1 MESQREKGETKMIP
15 RLQDWTVIAPFI
27 IKENTEEKIIK
38 KHPQLWIHFE
48 HFVTEASL
56 DRAVPWAAPG
66 TLRRA
71 VRAGGRCRHL

>member
-38 KHPQLWIHFE
+38 KKIPNYGSILNM
-48 HFVTEASL
+48 L
-56 DRAVPWAAPG
+56 
-66 TLRRA
+66 
-71 VRAGGRCRHL
+71 